1 MRQDTAAIFRRWA
14 CALAG
19 ALGTAALLSALG
31 CKPDPPPPHE
41 EPRWPILPM
50 AAVPDFMHGTLFE
63 RIRFTNTDLMPV
75 YGYGLVV
82 NLHGTGDCTAP
93 SWVRDYIAKQI
104 EAHGFDSLQFPRYK
118 TFTAEDILDDKRKR
132 VAIVTV
138 EGLLPVGAREGQR
151 FDVLVHAMAGSQT
164 SSLAHGELYETELS
178 DHGLMDPSAIGARTM
193 AWVNHGQVFVNPAYA
208 LSEGK
213 SNEPG
218 AHASL
223 RTGSVL
229 NGGIVKFD
237 RPINLEIR
245 QPQIST
251 ARLVERLIAR
261 HWKTPTADDIANRDR
276 RNVLAWPQDEG
287 LVQIYVPLEY
297 RGDWKHYLGVVSHLY
312 MNESPDFTVIKAQ
325 QLVTEA
331 HKPNAKLADIS
342 LCWEALGPEALA
354 VFEPLI
360 SDPDPDVAFAAAR
373 AAAFLDDGPAR
384 QALLHM
390 AADDSQPNQ
399 LEAVRTLGSL
409 PSSAETTHML
419 RSLLDSSK
427 AEVRIEAYRILVN
440 SDAQLQAYS
449 DESRRAAEA
458 QDGIMTF
465 RIGDRFL
472 LDVIPSSGEPMV
484 YATST
489 GIPRLAVFGHDLK
502 LESPITFTA
511 MDTRFSISSADGT
524 KLLTMFYRDPQS
536 PRPTDVLTHNELV
549 EILARLGGE
558 GPDDGDR
565 LSFDFNDVVAIAQQL
580 VESRQVYGS
589 TLEGDKRLCLFQL
602 QHPQMASESWE
613 SIPSDTYA
621 GRPQGGGIGSP
632 AANTADHKAGVGG

>member
-1 MRQDTAAIFRRWA
+1 MRQDSSSIWRR
-14 CALAG
+14 CGGVLAG
-19 ALGTAALLSALG
+19 ALGAAALLVSFG

-41 EPRWPILPM
+41 EPRWPVLPM
-50 AAVPDFMHGTLFE
+50 AQVPDFMRGTLFE
-63 RIRFTNTDLMPV
+63 RIRFTNTDPMPV

-93 SWVRDYIAKQI
+93 TWVRDYIAKQI

-151 FDVLVHAMAGSQT
+151 FDVLVHAMPGSQT
-164 SSLAHGELYETELS
+164 TSLAHGELYETELS
-178 DHGLMDPSAIGARTM
+178 DHGLMDPTAIGARTM

-213 SNEPG
+213 SDQPG
-218 AHASL
+218 ARASL
-223 RTGSVL
+223 RSGSVL

-251 ARLVERLIAR
+251 ARLIERLIAH

-276 RNVLAWPQDEG
+276 SNVLAWPQDEG

-297 RGDWKHYLGVVSHLY
+297 RGDWKHYLGVVSHLFL
-312 MNESPDFTVIKAQ
+312 NESPDFMAHKAQ
-325 QLVTEA
+325 ELVAEA
-331 HKPNAKLADIS
+331 HQPNAKLADIS
-342 LCWEALGPEALA
+342 LCWEAMGPEALTS
-354 VFEPLI
+354 FEPLI
-360 SDPDPDVAFAAAR
+360 SDSNPDVAFAAAR
-373 AAAFLDDGPAR
+373 AAAFLEDGPAR

-390 AADDSQPNQ
+390 AADDAQPNQ
-399 LEAVRTLGSL
+399 LDAVRTLGSL
-409 PSSAETTHML
+409 PTSAETTHML
-419 RSLLDSSK
+419 RTLLDSSK
-427 AEVRIEAYRILVN
+427 AEVRVEAYRILVN
-440 SDAQLQAYS
+440 SDAQLKAYS
-449 DESRRAAEA
+449 EETREAAES
-458 QDGIMTF
+458 QDGIITF

-472 LDVIPSSGEPMV
+472 LDVIPSSGEPMI

-502 LESPITFTA
+502 VQTPITFTA

-524 KLLTMFYRDPQS
+524 KLLTMFYRDPQA
-536 PRPTDVLTHNELV
+536 PRPTDVLTHNELI

-558 GPDDGDR
+558 GPEDVDR

-580 VESRQVYGS
+580 VESHQVYGS
-589 TLEGDKRLCLFQL
+589 TLEGDRRECLFQL
-602 QHPQMASESWE
+602 QHPQIAAQLWE

-621 GRPQGGGIGSP
+621 GRPQGGGLGSP
-632 AANTADHKAGVGG
+632 GVSTVNGKSGIGG